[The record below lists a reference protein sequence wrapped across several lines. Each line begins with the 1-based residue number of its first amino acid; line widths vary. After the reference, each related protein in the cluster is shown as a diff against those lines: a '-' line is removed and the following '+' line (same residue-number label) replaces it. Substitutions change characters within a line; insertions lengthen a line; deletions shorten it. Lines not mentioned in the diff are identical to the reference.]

1 VSRRYF
7 SWVLENRFLIFAMA
21 LFILGAGILSIRQ
34 LTVDALPDVAPVSVT
49 ILTEVP
55 GMAPVEVERQVTNTI
70 EMVMNG
76 IPGVVRIRSK
86 TLFGLSQVTVLFRPD
101 VDIYRARSQ
110 MMERLSETRGS
121 LPSGVSP
128 TLGAVSTPTGIIYRY
143 TLEGQGKDLMQLRTL
158 QDWVV
163 KRQLLT
169 VHGVAGV
176 LSYGGY
182 VKGYFVNIDPHKL
195 LAHHL
200 TFSQV
205 LPVFSSNNEN
215 VGGGFVNTGGETY
228 LVRGV
233 GRLIGRQDLERLV
246 VSYDNGIPVRIS
258 DIAQVEISP
267 EVRRGAALLDGREVV
282 KGSVIMLRGENALKT
297 LDRINKKVAEINNHL
312 LPPGVKIVPFSQA
325 APLITSAI
333 RTVVHSLLEGS
344 VLVLLV
350 LVLFLGRPGASL
362 VVALTLPM
370 SILMTFL
377 VMSRIHLT
385 ADLMS
390 LGGIV
395 IGIGMMV
402 DGSIVMV
409 ENMEH
414 LFPQGGEGIPAWEI
428 RDAALEVF
436 RPILFAIAIIAAV
449 FLPILYL
456 PGIPGKMF
464 SPMAKAILICL
475 GASLFLTMTLVPPL
489 MTFVRGRQDGL
500 LARLG
505 EWIFQRVKRGY
516 GNVLAV
522 SLRYRWWVMAT
533 GALTILVG
541 GVALS
546 RIGTEFIPV
555 LDEGSLLIIADLWP
569 SASMD
574 ETANASRV
582 IDTILHRYPEVEL
595 DQARI
600 GRAQSG
606 TDTDVPSHA
615 EIYVKLKDRSLWPS
629 KMTKEKL
636 VSQLENSL
644 TQALPSVSFDISQ
657 PIEERIDEMVSGVKA
672 QVAIR
677 IYGDDLDALASYGN
691 RISQGI
697 SGVRGVHDV
706 TVQRIMGQPNIIIRV
721 KRGALFRSGL
731 SVSDILGIVQ
741 QGIGPDGVVTQVLKG
756 VRRINVHIRLQKP
769 FRDSMESIRSIP
781 VLTPTGLVLTLGE
794 VATVTREIG
803 PSRVFHEG
811 GNRLLMVQFNIRG
824 RSTSHVVQEIR
835 NLIRLHM
842 APPLGMRISY
852 AGEFQNTQI
861 TMARLKILV
870 PLTLMIVFMLL
881 YWNFRSLS
889 YSFLILLNIPFSLTG
904 GVLALL
910 LSHEYL
916 SIPASI
922 GFIALFGVAV
932 QNGVLLL
939 SFAKDAR
946 EKGAGVFD
954 AIVEAG
960 NRRVRP
966 VLMTALV
973 GGLGILPL
981 LLSHETGAN
990 IQRPL
995 AAVVMGGL
1003 VSSTAMTLLVLP
1015 AIYSIVFAPKEK
1027 LEKTGQL

>member
-1 VSRRYF
+1 MSKRYF
-7 SWVLENRFLIFAMA
+7 SWVLENRFLIVA
-21 LFILGAGILSIRQ
+21 LSVLLLGAGILSIRS

-49 ILTEVP
+49 ILTEDP
-55 GMAPVEVERQVTNTI
+55 GIAPVEVERQVTNTI

-86 TLFGLSQVTVLFRPD
+86 TLFGLSQVTVVFRPE

-110 MMERLSETRGS
+110 IMERLSETRQS
-121 LPSGVSP
+121 LPPGVSP
-128 TLGAVSTPTGIIYRY
+128 TLGAVTTPTGIIYRY
-143 TLEGQGKDLMQLRTL
+143 TLEGPGKSLMELRTI
-158 QDWVV
+158 QDWIV

-169 VHGVAGV
+169 AHGIAGV
-176 LSYGGY
+176 LSYGGF
-182 VKGYFVNIDPHKL
+182 VKAYFVNIDPQRL

-200 TFSQV
+200 TFGQV
-205 LPVFSSNNEN
+205 LPVFSRNNEN
-215 VGGGFVNTGGETY
+215 VGGGFINTGGETY
-228 LVRGV
+228 LVRGM
-233 GRLIGRQDLERLV
+233 GRLTGRADLEGLV
-246 VSYDNGIPVRIS
+246 VAYDNGAPVRIR
-258 DIAQVEISP
+258 DIAKVKVMA
-267 EVRRGAALLDGREVV
+267 EVRRGAALLNGHEVV

-297 LDRINKKVAEINNHL
+297 ITRIDHEVSRINHHL
-312 LPPGVKIVPFSQA
+312 LPPGVRIVPFYESS
-325 APLITSAI
+325 PLILAAI
-333 RTVVHSLLEGS
+333 RTVTHSLLEGS

-362 VVALTLPM
+362 VVALTLPL
-370 SILMTFL
+370 SILITFL

-414 LFPQGGEGIPAWEI
+414 LFPAGGEGIPVWEI
-428 RDAALEVF
+428 RDAAMEVV
-436 RPILFAIAIIAAV
+436 RPILFSIAIIGAV
-449 FLPILYL
+449 FIPILYL

-464 SPMAKAILICL
+464 SPMAKSILICL
-475 GASLFLTMTLVPPL
+475 GASLFLTMTLIPPM
-489 MTFVRGRQDGL
+489 MTFVRGRQDGF

-505 EWIFQRVKRGY
+505 EGLFHWIKT
-516 GNVLAV
+516 
-522 SLRYRWWVMAT
+522 RYRTVLDVSIRNRWKVMILGVVAIVL
-533 GALTILVG
+533 GAIGLTRL
-541 GVALS
+541 
-546 RIGTEFIPV
+546 GTEFIPV

-569 SASMD
+569 SASME
-574 ETANASRV
+574 ETAQASRIV
-582 IDTILHRYPEVEL
+582 HSILKRYPEVLL
-595 DQARI
+595 DQSRI

-615 EIYVKLKDRSLWPS
+615 EIYVKLKDRSLWPPG
-629 KMTKEKL
+629 MTKEKII
-636 VSQLENSL
+636 SGLEKDLSR
-644 TQALPSVSFDISQ
+644 ALPSVSFDITQ
-657 PIEERIDEMVSGVKA
+657 PIQERIDEMVSGVKA

-677 IYGDDLDALASYGN
+677 VYGENLDLLAQYGN
-691 RISQGI
+691 RVAEKIR
-697 SGVRGVHDV
+697 GVRGVHDV
-706 TVQRIMGQPNIIIRV
+706 TVQRIMGQPNITIRV
-721 KRGALFRSGL
+721 DREALSAAGL
-731 SVSDILGIVQ
+731 SVSDVLGLVQ
-741 QGIGPDGVVTQVLKG
+741 MGVGPDGVMTQVVRG
-756 VRRINVHIRLQKP
+756 IRRINVHVRFQKP
-769 FRDSMESIRSIP
+769 FRDSVESIRSIP
-781 VLTPTGLVLTLGE
+781 IQTPGGQVLTLGQ
-794 VATVTREIG
+794 VASVVREIG

-811 GNRLLMVQFNIRG
+811 GSRVIMVQFNIRG
-824 RSTSHVVQEIR
+824 RSTSHVVGEIKGR
-835 NLIRLHM
+835 IGRDI
-842 APPLGMRISY
+842 PPPVGMRISY

-861 TMARLKILV
+861 TMNRLKILV
-870 PLTLMIVFMLL
+870 PLTLLLVFILL
-881 YWNFRSLS
+881 YWNFRSLA

-939 SFAKDAR
+939 SFAKDAKD
-946 EKGAGVFD
+946 KGATTLE
-954 AIVEAG
+954 AITQAG
-960 NRRVRP
+960 TRRVRP

-981 LLSHETGAN
+981 LMSHETGAN

-1003 VSSTAMTLLVLP
+1003 VSSTLMTLLVLP
-1015 AIYSIVFAPKEK
+1015 AIYSILFGRKEQGLK
-1027 LEKTGQL
+1027 ALKG